1 MLSVTGLNKFYYIKN
16 FTDMRC
22 KYGRVL
28 SVIRRQLGRE
38 PEEGDVFVVMSR
50 NRRLVRLF
58 AYDRISCTLFEKRF
72 MSDYEF
78 MRVEYDGE
86 QDGLARSGDASGEPG
101 AQAPA
106 SEVKFFRFF
115 ETPQGAFS
123 EGLFRASSD
132 PAAGSCAA
140 AKKSGVSPNIKGPQ
154 CRLRACE

>member
-86 QDGLARSGDASGEPG
+86 QDGLARSGDASGEPC

-106 SEVKFFRFF
+106 PEVKFFSIFLRLRRGRSRRGVSVPLP
-115 ETPQGAFS
+115 TPQ
-123 EGLFRASSD
+123 RA
-132 PAAGSCAA
+132 PALPR
-140 AKKSGVSPNIKGPQ
+140 KSPECP
-154 CRLRACE
+154 LA

>member
-86 QDGLARSGDASGEPG
+86 QTVYRMDWRDLVTLLE
-101 AQAPA
+101 
-106 SEVKFFRFF
+106 
-115 ETPQGAFS
+115 
-123 EGLFRASSD
+123 
-132 PAAGSCAA
+132 
-140 AKKSGVSPNIKGPQ
+140 SPVRK
-154 CRLRACE
+154 RLHLK